1 MSVAVGQP
9 ALDFVLPGTDNHGPT
24 RRRRWF
30 VCLLAFIA
38 LAGPSGSYA
47 DARGTPEVQAISF
60 ANSPVRGDTYE
71 LGEKIEV
78 MVRFNR
84 SVRLTETT
92 LKLALTV
99 GARARYAEFYAI
111 RVEDGVERD
120 LFFYY
125 TVRADD
131 RDADG
136 ISIPEGALLLEAG
149 TVRALANGNIDADLA
164 HGTVAADARRKV
176 DGRRVTAPRISQVNM
191 FPFAHGDGAHGRTI
205 ERDQHVIVMVEFDRA
220 VRVTGTPR
228 VALTIGTETR
238 WASFLATAPWSDLY
252 PESTVSFCYTVQRED
267 QAPDGISTPANA
279 LSLNG
284 GAITLAGDVETDAVL
299 SHRAYDHAYWGVDG
313 GSAAEGGRPQS
324 DAAASETSTEACARH
339 LRFA

>member
-1 MSVAVGQP
+1 MAV
-9 ALDFVLPGTDNHGPT
+9 
-24 RRRRWF
+24 
-30 VCLLAFIA
+30 
-38 LAGPSGSYA
+38 AGPSASHA
-47 DARGTPEVQAISF
+47 DARGAPEVRAISF

-71 LGEKIEV
+71 LGEKIEL

-84 SVRLTETT
+84 SVELVETT
-92 LKLALTV
+92 LKLALMV

-120 LFFYY
+120 LYFYY

-131 RDADG
+131 RGADG
-136 ISIPEGALLLEAG
+136 ISVPGGALLLEEG
-149 TVRALANGNIDADLA
+149 TIRALANRNINADLT

-176 DGRRVTAPRISQVNM
+176 DGSRVTAPRISQVNL
-191 FPFAHGDGAHGRTI
+191 FPFAHGDEVPRRTI
-205 ERDQHVIVMVEFDRA
+205 ERDQHVIVMVDFDRA

-238 WASFLATAPWSDLY
+238 WASFLATAPWSGLY
-252 PESTVSFCYTVQRED
+252 PESTVWFCYTVQRED
-267 QAPDGISTPANA
+267 QAPGGISIPANA

-299 SHRAYDHAYWGVDG
+299 SHRAYDHADWGVDG

-324 DAAASETSTEACARH
+324 DTTASETSTEACARH

>member
-1 MSVAVGQP
+1 MTG
-9 ALDFVLPGTDNHGPT
+9 PGRPQEDRI

-38 LAGPSGSYA
+38 LAGPSASHA
-47 DARGTPEVQAISF
+47 DARGAPEVRAISF
-60 ANSPVRGDTYE
+60 VNSPVRGDTYE
-71 LGEKIEV
+71 RGEKIEV

-84 SVRLTETT
+84 SVRLIETT

-99 GARARYAEFYAI
+99 GVRTRYAKFYAV

-136 ISIPEGALLLEAG
+136 ISVPGGALLLEEG
-149 TVRALANGNIDADLA
+149 TVRALASSNIDADLT

-176 DGRRVTAPRISQVNM
+176 DGGRVTAPRISQVNM
-191 FPFAHGDGAHGRTI
+191 FPYAHGDEVHGRTI
-205 ERDQHVIVMVEFDRA
+205 ERDQHIIVIVEFDRA

-267 QAPDGISTPANA
+267 HAPDGISIPADA

-313 GSAAEGGRPQS
+313 GSAAQGGRPQS
-324 DAAASETSTEACARH
+324 DSTASEMSTEACDRH